1 MAYRKLGRDNK
12 HRRSMLATLTKQ
24 VIMNESITTTDTRAK
39 EVRKFVDKMITYGK
53 RGDLISRRK
62 ALAFLHNDTVAVNK
76 VFNELTKRYENRNG
90 GYTQIL
96 KVGERR
102 GDNSLMSILRLVVEE
117 EPVDETRLVH
127 KEDYKDLDWLPDD
140 KRKWYVI
147 DTNFILSCVDI
158 IYDPDDEDWRMPLD
172 LRPSLDNAHI
182 IIPAIVFEELN
193 HNW

>member
-53 RGDLISRRK
+53 KGDLISRRK
-62 ALAFLHNDTVAVNK
+62 ALAFLHNDTATVNK
-76 VFNELTKRYENRNG
+76 VFTDLAKRYENRNG

-117 EPVDETRLVH
+117 EPV
-127 KEDYKDLDWLPDD
+127 KEEK
-140 KRKWYVI
+140 K
-147 DTNFILSCVDI
+147 
-158 IYDPDDEDWRMPLD
+158 
-172 LRPSLDNAHI
+172 
-182 IIPAIVFEELN
+182 PAKKTTKKKKEEEE
-193 HNW
+193 

>member
-76 VFNELTKRYENRNG
+76 VFNELTKRFVNRNG

-117 EPVDETRLVH
+117 EPV
-127 KEDYKDLDWLPDD
+127 KEEKKPA
-140 KRKWYVI
+140 KRTTKKKK
-147 DTNFILSCVDI
+147 
-158 IYDPDDEDWRMPLD
+158 
-172 LRPSLDNAHI
+172 
-182 IIPAIVFEELN
+182 EEE
-193 HNW
+193 